1 MQQLRWPVLALGV
14 LSVVLWLASYSWL
27 LGVQLP
33 TQWISRELSPWLI
46 AEIAAV
52 VTGAV
57 SLVGGLLL
65 ARWSTRDVRRMP
77 LWAAGLGGFAMVLT
91 LVSLVMPA

>member
-1 MQQLRWPVLALGV
+1 VQQLRWPVLALGV

-27 LGVQLP
+27 VGVTPP

-52 VTGAV
+52 ATGAAA
-57 SLVGGLLL
+57 LAGGLLL
-65 ARWSTRDVRRMP
+65 ARGSTGAARRIP
-77 LWAAGLGGFAMVLT
+77 IVAAALGGFA
-91 LVSLVMPA
+91 LVTTALSLAMPA